1 MEYGERGSQ
10 QKAGDDS
17 YKNNKIACQTAK
29 HYFHIF
35 SHNLYKQDEPL
46 LGLC

>member
-10 QKAGDDS
+10 QKAGDNC
-17 YKNNKIACQTAK
+17 YKNNICQTAK